1 MLMIGNHLTVSVY
14 ADNPITRAL
23 CYFKCNE
30 LCLIDPRY
38 LLNSEKCAKKCVKE
52 CHLPGYV
59 IQDTINQIDYFCQV
73 GCVNRRCALT
83 ENQSKFSLTFI
94 LADNELVY
102 IFLCDIN
109 IIFYLY
115 IYISLMFLW
124 LCFMDRY
131 GESCGLCEFM
141 FRNL

>member
-1 MLMIGNHLTVSVY
+1 MENTKMFVLVAMMLMIGNHLTVSVY

-52 CHLPGYV
+52 CHMPPGYV

-73 GCVNRRCALT
+73 GCVNHRCALT
-83 ENQSKFSLTFI
+83 ENQNMGK
-94 LADNELVY
+94 AAGCVN
-102 IFLCDIN
+102 
-109 IIFYLY
+109 
-115 IYISLMFLW
+115 
-124 LCFMDRY
+124 
-131 GESCGLCEFM
+131 SCSEIC
-141 FRNL
+141 NKKN